1 MGSDYK
7 LSKGR
12 SAVASTGSGEVCRK
26 GQHYTFTRMTEE
38 PLGGLGTK
46 SEQKQFHNDHTHLND
61 IILIIISN
69 FFKESL
75 SLKVNTVKQNAT

>member
-1 MGSDYK
+1 MMGSDYK

-69 FFKESL
+69 F
-75 SLKVNTVKQNAT
+75 LKKAYL

>member
-1 MGSDYK
+1 MMGSDYK

-26 GQHYTFTRMTEE
+26 EQHYAFTRMTEE

-46 SEQKQFHNDHTHLND
+46 SGRKQFHNDHVRLNE
-61 IILIIISN
+61 IILIIISD
-69 FFKESL
+69 
-75 SLKVNTVKQNAT
+75 

>member
-1 MGSDYK
+1 MMGSDYK

-26 GQHYTFTRMTEE
+26 GQHYAFTRMTEE

-46 SEQKQFHNDHTHLND
+46 SERKQFHNDHVGLND
-61 IILIIISN
+61 IILIIISY
-69 FFKESL
+69 
-75 SLKVNTVKQNAT
+75 